1 MALKKA
7 PVAEPKSPAPAAVAV
22 AEPVIETPVPVDS
35 GAAEQTPALQP
46 DEPVVI
52 TEADV
57 AAATVTSAEITTRAE
72 VDQALATRIGALS
85 TKTEAAVAET
95 LKEPEPEVEPE
106 PVAEKERFIEVVNL
120 RKTAFRQP
128 STGLWIQAGEVKY
141 LANDGW
147 LENHVRANLL
157 GQPED

>member
-7 PVAEPKSPAPAAVAV
+7 APTKSPETAAVAV
-22 AEPVIETPVPVDS
+22 AEPVVETPVPVDS

-46 DEPVVI
+46 VEPVVI
-52 TEADV
+52 SEADV
-57 AAATVTSAEITTRAE
+57 AAASITPAVIAEAE
-72 VDQALATRIGALS
+72 VAPAAIA
-85 TKTEAAVAET
+85 EAEVEGAVAASLAE
-95 LKEPEPEVEPE
+95 LEAEPAAEPEDGKVHFVEVQ
-106 PVAEKERFIEVVNL
+106 NL

-141 LANDGW
+141 LAVDGW

-157 GQPED
+157 GQPEA

>member
-7 PVAEPKSPAPAAVAV
+7 PVAEPKSPAPAAVAA
-22 AEPVIETPVPVDS
+22 AEPVSETPVPVDS

-52 TEADV
+52 SEAQVAEASITPAVIAEAEVAPAVIAEAEIEGAV
-57 AAATVTSAEITTRAE
+57 AAS
-72 VDQALATRIGALS
+72 LA
-85 TKTEAAVAET
+85 
-95 LKEPEPEVEPE
+95 EPEAEPGAEYEDGKVHFVEV
-106 PVAEKERFIEVVNL
+106 KNL

-141 LANDGW
+141 LAVDGW

-157 GQPED
+157 GQPEA